1 MHNTIFAPLF
11 NRKRCL
17 SLDYGVMVAQ
27 QVLVLF
33 DQVRV
38 LVVQP
43 ITKYLEK
50 GRYYSIDNGLFCI
63 FLIALFLYLG
73 DHKQKVCNSHIYNP
87 KSILF
92 PLFDGNTLFYGWL
105 K

>member
-1 MHNTIFAPLF
+1 MFAPLF

-43 ITKYLEK
+43 IFSQYSTKAV
-50 GRYYSIDNGLFCI
+50 II
-63 FLIALFLYLG
+63 
-73 DHKQKVCNSHIYNP
+73 Q
-87 KSILF
+87 
-92 PLFDGNTLFYGWL
+92 
-105 K
+105 